1 MIFMNNDEYHIQYD
15 FAHLILLSYLLWV
28 SRPADPISGCSGSP
42 DYCCVVLAKMPE
54 MEAGE

>member
-1 MIFMNNDEYHIQYD
+1 MNNDEYHIQYD